1 MREAARDTTTA
12 AVTASEDSA
21 TSPSSEGIMSSQYIS
36 SSTGRVGGLVFL
48 DGDGLDTGAGAGPGD
63 LQRVLP
69 NPYRTTLLRLAVR
82 SDWVIRQ
89 IYGSQCGP
97 VCPRLDGAGVDQWRR
112 PLQVTG
118 AEHALWSM
126 QGIPGRSRDHHPPLI
141 GEHMTAG
148 PAAATP
154 RKARKIWLMFIVATV
169 FGAVL
174 VSPYLLLDI
183 NNSRLDVNG
192 EAHYALLVAHIF
204 TALIAL
210 VLGPLQFIP
219 VIRRR
224 RQIHRTIGRVYL
236 LAGVLPSALTAVPV
250 ALLSGRLITQI
261 GLTIPAILWLIT
273 GTLAYQAARRHDYTH
288 HQNWMM
294 RNYALTFLAVTSRI
308 LVPLLLLAQV
318 PFTTTSV
325 GSIGD
330 NAPSMIPIGQALGWI
345 VNLIAAETLIR
356 RRQSRSARSR
366 RDTRPSTPPPGPG
379 ALDQETKG
387 AGA

>member
-1 MREAARDTTTA
+1 
-12 AVTASEDSA
+12 
-21 TSPSSEGIMSSQYIS
+21 
-36 SSTGRVGGLVFL
+36 
-48 DGDGLDTGAGAGPGD
+48 
-63 LQRVLP
+63 
-69 NPYRTTLLRLAVR
+69 
-82 SDWVIRQ
+82 
-89 IYGSQCGP
+89 
-97 VCPRLDGAGVDQWRR
+97 
-112 PLQVTG
+112 
-118 AEHALWSM
+118 
-126 QGIPGRSRDHHPPLI
+126 
-141 GEHMTAG
+141 MTAG

-183 NNSRLDVNG
+183 NNSRLDVND

-219 VIRRR
+219 AIRTR
-224 RQIHRTIGRVYL
+224 RQIHRTIGRLYL

-261 GLTIPAILWLIT
+261 GLTIPAILWLLT
-273 GTLAYQAARRHDYTH
+273 GALAYRAARRHDYTH

-308 LVPLLLLAQV
+308 LVPLLLLAQI
-318 PFTTTSV
+318 PFTTTSF

-366 RDTRPSTPPPGPG
+366 RDTRPAHPRQARERSIRRRRVPVLEVDAAHHGPHTRREG
-379 ALDQETKG
+379 PWPNR
-387 AGA
+387 